1 MAAPY
6 SYSRDIDTLFSVA
19 SDTVSGDP
27 INLINAAGEKLLP
40 ELAAKGRIFMVNDAK
55 QVSHPVL
62 HTDGG
67 GAIVDYVVDAN
78 NEGSGNTA
86 TAGHGLDALSS
97 EILSHAKFDLITSS
111 RNISFAQDFPAGNQ
125 LDFMV
130 NLLKSNA
137 MGIFAREESLL
148 LCGGTDGTG
157 ATVSSNAPMNGDTN
171 FKSGTTTRAP
181 MSILG
186 VMAAGTTLGGDASD
200 GDETDESFAGLTVD
214 NVPHWEPQRLAQ
226 TGASGSTATG
236 ITGSE
241 LEETLQKLI
250 LQCTFSGIESPDT
263 IMLGTS
269 AYEHFLKQYRGRL
282 SPVHLIEDSGYG
294 SESFMFA
301 GCKVMRH
308 RMLENTD
315 VKYDRA
321 EGNTECYPVHV
332 LNMKSLRMNIVKQ
345 DMNIGEGFGFL
356 SSPIEG
362 VFPHPTTT
370 NLFKRVSWKRCYS
383 LDNGRRSFGSVDLI
397 NGFDAS

>member
-1 MAAPY
+1 MAIPY

-19 SDTVSGDP
+19 TDTVSGDP

-67 GAIVDYVVDAN
+67 GDAIVDYVVDAN
-78 NEGSGNTA
+78 NGGTV
-86 TAGHGLDALSS
+86 AGHALDNQAK
-97 EILSHAKFDLITSS
+97 EILSHAKFDMITSS
-111 RNISFAQDFPAGNQ
+111 RNISFAQDMPAGNQ

-137 MGIFAREESLL
+137 LAIFAREESLL

-157 ATVSSNAPMNGDTN
+157 ATVHSNAPMNGDTN
-171 FKSGTTTRAP
+171 FKSGATTRAP

-186 VMAAGTTLGGDASD
+186 LMAAGTLKGGDASD
-200 GDETDESFAGLTVD
+200 GDETDESFAGLKIADVA
-214 NVPHWEPQRLAQ
+214 HWNPQRIIH
-226 TGASGSTATG
+226 TGASGSTAASISG
-236 ITGSE
+236 AE
-241 LEETLQKLI
+241 LEASLQKLI
-250 LQCTFSGIESPDT
+250 LQCTFSGVESPDT

-269 AYEHFLKQYRGRL
+269 AYEQFLKQYRGRL

-315 VKYDRA
+315 VKYDRM
-321 EGNTECYPVHV
+321 EGNTECYPIHV
-332 LNMKSLRMNIVKQ
+332 LNLKSLRMNIVKQ
-345 DMNIGEGFGFL
+345 DMSIGEGFGFL

-362 VFPHPTTT
+362 VYPHPTTT

-383 LDNGRRSFGSVDLI
+383 VDNGRRSFGSLDLVS
-397 NGFDAS
+397 GFDAS